1 MSERKPSKIDKV
13 KWALYRTVTE
23 AKPEKLAK
31 AKWVVYGAVALSTV
45 LLVACDG
52 GNNPPKYPR
61 AAGD

>member
-1 MSERKPSKIDKV
+1 MSERKLSNIDKV

-23 AKPEKLAK
+23 AKPEKRAK

-45 LLVACDG
+45 LLVACDC
-52 GNNPPKYPR
+52 GNNSPKFPR